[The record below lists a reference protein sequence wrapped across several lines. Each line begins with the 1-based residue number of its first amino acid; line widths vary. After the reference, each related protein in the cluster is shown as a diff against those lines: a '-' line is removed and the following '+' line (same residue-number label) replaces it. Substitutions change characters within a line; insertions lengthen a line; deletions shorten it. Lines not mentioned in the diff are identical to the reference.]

1 MLCYSL
7 LYDGSPN
14 SLDRLRQLPKVA
26 LEVLLPSST
35 LLSLSVPEIA
45 DPLLDEKADVVAVK
59 LVDGPEK
66 SGVEGIERAV
76 ITADE
81 LGAEL
86 VVIPVEAGSAAE
98 TLSSLDKAFDLIVA
112 YSKKVALEPSRG
124 AFPKTVEFM
133 KGFLGGVFKLSISP
147 SYGSTTEEVL
157 ALSLAHF
164 GQLAAVKLVGFTR
177 DGKAARVSG
186 VRGLNA
192 FAVIK
197 ELLERG
203 YDSYFMLDY
212 EAKGLVLPPE
222 AVRSDCDLLTQYIRS
237 LLEKF

>member
-1 MLCYSL
+1 M

-26 LEVLLPSST
+26 LEVLLPSSV
-35 LLSLSVPEIA
+35 LLTLSVPEIA
-45 DPLLDEKADVVAVK
+45 DPLLDEGAEVVAVK

-76 ITADE
+76 IVADE

-86 VVIPVEAGSAAE
+86 VVVPVEASSAAE
-98 TLSSLDKAFDLIVA
+98 TLSSLDEAFNLIVA
-112 YSKKVALEPSRG
+112 YSKRVALEPTRE
-124 AFPKTVEFM
+124 ALPKAVEFM
-133 KGFLGGVFKLSISP
+133 RGFLGGVFKLSISP

-157 ALSLAHF
+157 ALSLTHF
-164 GQLAAVKLVGFTR
+164 GQLAAVKLAGFTR
-177 DGKAARVSG
+177 EGKVTRVSG
-186 VRGLNA
+186 ARGLNA

-197 ELLERG
+197 ELVERG
-203 YDSYFMLDY
+203 YDSYFVLDY

-222 AVRSDCDLLTQYIRS
+222 AVRSDCDLLAQYIRS
-237 LLEKF
+237 LLEKV